1 MRRSKRAAAR
11 IRRRRAPG
19 ARLAAVMAV
28 LMPAAAAAAAFAAPA
43 TARAA
48 EPPEAARTL
57 FPPASRF
64 APAPLDLSEARID
77 AVEDAAG
84 VRVRPKRLRIW
95 RAAGESGPAGWL
107 FIDQVI
113 GKHEFIT
120 YALAVG
126 EDGVVSGFRVLE
138 YLESYGGEVQRE
150 SWRAQFY
157 GKSLANSRLV
167 FGRDIDNISGA
178 TLSSRNLTDG
188 IRKLLIL
195 REALSG
201 APGR

>member
-1 MRRSKRAAAR
+1 MRRSKPAAAR
-11 IRRRRAPG
+11 IRRRRA
-19 ARLAAVMAV
+19 RLAAAAAV
-28 LMPAAAAAAAFAAPA
+28 LMPAAAAAAAIAIPAAP
-43 TARAA
+43 RAA

-57 FPPASRF
+57 FPPASRL
-64 APAPLDLSEARID
+64 APAPLNLSGDRID

-84 VRVRPKRLRIW
+84 VRVRPRRIRIW
-95 RAAGESGPAGWL
+95 RAEDQGSPAGWL

-120 YALAVG
+120 YALAVR
-126 EDGVVSGFRVLE
+126 EDGAVSGFRILE

-188 IRKLLIL
+188 IRKLLLL
-195 REALSG
+195 REALMGASG
-201 APGR
+201 R